1 SAFDSWAL
9 SVSASDSWALLGFG
23 FWILGFIFRFLGFVR
38 FWVLVY
44 GLLMG
49 FSFSFWTLD
58 RFQLLIVFGIQGSE
72 LFELLTI
79 LFYLIKWGFQ
89 SPWIQLSSS
98 DI

>member
-44 GLLMG
+44 GLLMD
-49 FSFSFWTLD
+49 L
-58 RFQLLIVFGIQGSE
+58 RFQIID
-72 LFELLTI
+72 FE
-79 LFYLIKWGFQ
+79 
-89 SPWIQLSSS
+89 WISISISS
-98 DI
+98 